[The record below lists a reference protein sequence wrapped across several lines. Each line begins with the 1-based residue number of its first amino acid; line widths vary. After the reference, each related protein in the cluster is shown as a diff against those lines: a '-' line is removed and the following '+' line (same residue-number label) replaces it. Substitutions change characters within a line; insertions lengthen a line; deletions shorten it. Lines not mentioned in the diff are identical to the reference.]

1 MLPTNFL
8 RPLQGL
14 GDVLL
19 YEFAGT
25 SNYNAL
31 LGSYAHRFSHGFN
44 LNLSYTFSKVLDES
58 DSYGSQVDAFLSSR
72 SRNYGPAGFDRRH
85 TFSASYY
92 YTLPKLT
99 QSIQFRPAHWIMDR
113 WTISGVTRMSTGGM
127 FTPTYQLI
135 NGLPAPSG
143 STSETARVSVIN
155 PTAPLNQR
163 FAPPP
168 QGPPVSLGNLGRNTI
183 PGPGVNNW
191 DLSLYKDLRF
201 TERITGQF
209 RIETYN
215 TFNHTQFS
223 AVDQTLRFDAAGK
236 QANPLF
242 DLPTSARPA
251 RRMALGIRLRF

>member
-1 MLPTNFL
+1 
-8 RPLQGL
+8 L

-25 SNYNAL
+25 SNYNAAM
-31 LGSYAHRFSHGFN
+31 GSFAHRFSHGFN
-44 LNLSYTFSKVLDES
+44 LNLAYTFSKALDES
-58 DSYGSQVDAFLSSR
+58 DSYSSQVDAFVSPR
-72 SRNYGPAGFDRRH
+72 WRNYGPAGFDRRH

-99 QSIQFRPAHWIMDR
+99 QAIQSRAAHWMLDR

-127 FTPTYQLI
+127 FTPGYSLI
-135 NGLPAPSG
+135 TGLATTPSG
-143 STSETARVSVIN
+143 STSEGARVNVIN

-163 FAPPP
+163 FAPAPS
-168 QGPPVSLGNLGRNTI
+168 GPPVSLGNLGKNTI
-183 PGPGVNNW
+183 TGPGVNNW
-191 DLSLYKDLRF
+191 DLSLYKDMRF
-201 TERITGQF
+201 SERVTGQF

-223 AVDQTLRFDAAGK
+223 AVDQTLRFDSAGR

-242 DLPTSARPA
+242 DLPTTARPA
-251 RRMALGIRLRF
+251 RRMALGIRLKF